1 MKFLKSY
8 PCQIEYIQQLPLDV
22 LEDIMIRIG
31 DDSYLDKNDKALLLD
46 LYIEQRW
53 RKKQKSFIYSKD
65 NISRIEKINQK
76 LIRQT
81 TDVMTSAWEIYQ
93 QEKEENERNG
103 KKYGIEIIP
112 MLLTPN
118 RMFGFLANNFT
129 HKEAKIWWILV
140 NGYNGSKENDGNI
153 LPPAG
158 EYGLWKEEFEFE
170 EKLKIKLWGFSGF
183 SEPDKE
189 ETIIGLDHEKTNH
202 IRFCWPFYYL
212 LSLEKLALEDVLKIE
227 KFIPKIEVR
236 YEAL

>member
-31 DDSYLDKNDKALLLD
+31 DDSYLDKKDKALLLD

-65 NISRIEKINQK
+65 NISRIEKINQM

-81 TDVMTSAWEIYQ
+81 TDVMTSAWEIYK

-158 EYGLWKEEFEFE
+158 EYGLWKEELEFE

-183 SEPDKE
+183 IEPDKE

-202 IRFCWPFYYL
+202 IRFCCPFYYL
-212 LSLEKLALEDVLKIE
+212 LSLERLALEDVLKIE

>member
-1 MKFLKSY
+1 M
-8 PCQIEYIQQLPLDV
+8 
-22 LEDIMIRIG
+22 
-31 DDSYLDKNDKALLLD
+31 
-46 LYIEQRW
+46 
-53 RKKQKSFIYSKD
+53 
-65 NISRIEKINQK
+65 

-81 TDVMTSAWEIYQ
+81 TDVMTSAWEIFQ

-158 EYGLWKEEFEFE
+158 EYGLWKEEFGFE

-189 ETIIGLDHEKTNH
+189 ETIIGLDDEKTNH
-202 IRFCWPFYYL
+202 IRFCWAFHNL
-212 LSLEKLALEDVLKIE
+212 LDFINFSMDDILKIKE
-227 KFIPKIEVR
+227 FKMEIEVN
-236 YEAL
+236 YEPKNERLW